1 MVSEKY
7 TKHVPDLQERKDTQ
21 CNSEFLDYYS
31 EI

>member
-7 TKHVPDLQERKDTQ
+7 TKHVPDLHERKDTQ
-21 CNSEFLDYYS
+21 YNSEILDYFS